1 MSAGNGEVGVKHE
14 VLHEVIG
21 NIRTNIGRMEDLI
34 PQLEKELLKLGE
46 GADSEA
52 MRAILADSKKKIAVA
67 SENSDKF
74 KSYMNTAGA
83 TIASTEKHN
92 KNFVLNAYNQA

>member
-14 VLHEVIG
+14 VLHEVTG
-21 NIRTNIGRMEDLI
+21 NLKTNIGRMEDLI
-34 PQLEKELLKLGE
+34 PQLERELQKLGE
-46 GADSEA
+46 GADSDA
-52 MRAILADSKKKIAVA
+52 MRAIIADAKKKIATA

-74 KSYMNTAGA
+74 KRYMGTAGA
-83 TIASTEKHN
+83 TIASTENHN